1 MATVEERLSRL
12 EGGYEHMAT
21 KGDIAELKAEL
32 SGAIADVRVEVA
44 ELRANLSESIGGVKA
59 EIRLLKWGM
68 GLIVLLN
75 AGVLAALIRL
85 LAS

>member
-32 SGAIADVRVEVA
+32 SSAIASVRVEVA
-44 ELRANLSESIGGVKA
+44 ELKA
-59 EIRLLKWGM
+59 DIRLLKWVM

>member
-1 MATVEERLSRL
+1 
-12 EGGYEHMAT
+12 MAT

-32 SGAIADVRVEVA
+32 SSAIASVRVEVA
-44 ELRANLSESIGGVKA
+44 ELKA
-59 EIRLLKWGM
+59 DIRLLKWVM